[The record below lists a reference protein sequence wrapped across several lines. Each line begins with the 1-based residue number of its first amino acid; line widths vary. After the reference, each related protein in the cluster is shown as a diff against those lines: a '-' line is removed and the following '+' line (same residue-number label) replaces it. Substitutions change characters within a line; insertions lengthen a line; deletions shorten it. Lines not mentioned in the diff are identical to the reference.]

1 MAQTSVM
8 FQRSHKQ
15 TWVLPVSV
23 PGVVVAEGVDV
34 EGAEEDSLQED
45 AEGVDQVVEGEGAL
59 PEAGVGGVVAVVA
72 GGAWVAEKKLWSN
85 LTGSQ
90 ETPYCRSFQ
99 FLIRH
104 AGVFIARGKE
114 DALVTKNMVMGES
127 VYGEKRIAVEDE
139 AGKVVHPFLEKR

>member
-15 TWVLPVSV
+15 IWVLPVLV

-34 EGAEEDSLQED
+34 EGAEEDSLQGD
-45 AEGVDQVVEGEGAL
+45 VEGADQAAEGEGAL

-72 GGAWVAEKKLWSN
+72 GGAWVAGRKLWSN
-85 LTGSQ
+85 LTGTSVI
-90 ETPYCRSFQ
+90 PKCRSFQ
-99 FLIRH
+99 FSIRH

-139 AGKVVHPFLEKR
+139 AGKVVHCFLY

>member
-1 MAQTSVM
+1 M

-15 TWVLPVSV
+15 IWVLPVSV

-59 PEAGVGGVVAVVA
+59 PEAGVGEVVAVVA
-72 GGAWVAEKKLWSN
+72 GGAWVAERKLWSN

-90 ETPYCRSFQ
+90 EIPYCRSFQ
-99 FLIRH
+99 LSIRH

-139 AGKVVHPFLEKR
+139 AGKVVHRSLKKR

>member
-34 EGAEEDSLQED
+34 EGAEEDSLQGD
-45 AEGVDQVVEGEGAL
+45 VEGADQAAEGEGAL
-59 PEAGVGGVVAVVA
+59 PEAG
-72 GGAWVAEKKLWSN
+72 GAWVAERKLWSN
-85 LTGSQ
+85 LTGTS
-90 ETPYCRSFQ
+90 EIPKCRSFQ
-99 FLIRH
+99 FSIRH

-139 AGKVVHPFLEKR
+139 AGKVVHCFLY